1 MVNRTFKDQNHSK
14 VDKRHLVS
22 HTQTIPNCDLTEK
35 KRKNIQLYSFRESKN
50 TINSE
55 PMIKIHQPKIHQCLL
70 PERKTQRKS
79 AEFSLNS
86 ESVPTITK

>member
-35 KRKNIQLYSFRESKN
+35 REKIFSYTVSESQKN